1 MKIQELNE
9 IVEFFG
15 GRQGTDEGK
24 AEYYKVLLQSEQ
36 IRIMSEIRKG
46 LRNLGDG
53 MKESSDNIV
62 DAIENRLWPLVS
74 LYDMEENEKESEED
88 EQARGQGV

>member
-9 IVEFFG
+9 IVEFFE
-15 GRQGTDEGK
+15 GRQDTDEGK
-24 AEYYKVLLQSEQ
+24 AEYYRVLLQSEQ
-36 IRIMSEIRKG
+36 IRILSEIRKG

-74 LYDMEENEKESEED
+74 LYDMDEENPKED
-88 EQARGQGV
+88 GQDDAG